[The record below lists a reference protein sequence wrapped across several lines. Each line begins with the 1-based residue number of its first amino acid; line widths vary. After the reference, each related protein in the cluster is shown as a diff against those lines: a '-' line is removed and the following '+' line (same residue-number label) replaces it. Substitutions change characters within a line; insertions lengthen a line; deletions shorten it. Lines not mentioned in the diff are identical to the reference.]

1 MNRLQQIL
9 LASLISIGFASA
21 GFAHEVGLRATVRV
35 QASSG
40 ETVTYSSDN
49 LPTGAQ
55 VTAVEIIAYYST
67 GEPMADCQ
75 IQVFAPDDRSAPW
88 RTGRCDAQGNY
99 RFAPDLSKRGRWT
112 VRVESPGHR
121 NFIDILI

>member
-1 MNRLQQIL
+1 MHRLKLGL
-9 LASLISIGFASA
+9 LTLFISIGVASA
-21 GFAHEVGLRATVRV
+21 GFAHEVGLRANVRV

-40 ETVTYSSDN
+40 ESVTYTADD

-55 VTAVEIIAYYST
+55 VTAVEIVAYYST

-75 IQVFAPDDRSAPW
+75 VQVFAPGDRSSPW
-88 RTGRCDAQGNY
+88 RTGQCDAQGNY
-99 RFAPDLSKRGRWT
+99 RFTPDLSQRGRWT
-112 VRVESPGHR
+112 VRVESPGHS